1 MRAQIFRGP
10 VGMYI
15 ANIYGRGNKMYK
27 ILIIEDEE
35 FLRRL
40 YSDAFKSRGYQV
52 ESAENGEKG
61 IEMLSEYRPELVIL
75 DLRMPVMDGYQF
87 LQKTKNDP
95 ALKKYPVILLTNCQE
110 IREIGK
116 CLSLGAIGY
125 LEKTGSPTDVV
136 KKVETV
142 FQAFMALS
150 GSTNAGPDNNL
161 KTNKSF

>member
-1 MRAQIFRGP
+1 MH
-10 VGMYI
+10 
-15 ANIYGRGNKMYK
+15 K
-27 ILIIEDEE
+27 ILLIEDEE

-40 YSDAFKSRGYQV
+40 YSDAFISRGYQV
-52 ESAENGEKG
+52 ETAVNGQDGVEK
-61 IEMLSEYRPELVIL
+61 LSEFRPGLVIL

-87 LQKTKNDP
+87 LQKVKTDP

-125 LEKTGSPTDVV
+125 LEKSGSPKDVV

-142 FQAFMALS
+142 FQAFMSIS
-150 GSTNAGPDNNL
+150 GRSGAGLDNNME
-161 KTNKSF
+161 THKSF